1 MNFCENCFA
10 DETLKSIVQAV
21 GKPGKCD
28 LCNQNADHVYDT
40 GSNDTLTAYFEQ
52 ILRLYQPYDEKKD
65 CKEFRHKAHLMQHF
79 IYENWHIFSENVHED
94 QIIEALIAICPD
106 V

>member
-52 ILRLYQPYDEKKD
+52 ILRLYQPYDEKRD

-79 IYENWHIFSENVHED
+79 IYEKWHLFF
-94 QIIEALIAICPD
+94 
-106 V
+106 